1 MNVLCGVGVLS
12 TPYAVKEGGWLGLS
26 ILLIFAVLSYYTGIL
41 LRSCL
46 DSQPGIETYPDIGQ
60 AAFGRVGRIVISV
73 SLITSSIFCLHLEL
87 KFQNIMIDVFTYQIK
102 RKSMSINYL
111 LMFLLYCMLFMQI
124 ILYVELYVSILLNS

>member
-111 LMFLLYCMLFMQI
+111 LMCLSYCMLFMQI